1 MGEHYNLKAE
11 APRLPSIVEGLIWI
25 PLFSW
30 LVYDYI
36 PLSWINIGQT
46 NNTSEAR
53 SIVKLIGLSFLFIIT
68 LNICKAA
75 IFRIFWGYSIMIK
88 GNIIKIIH
96 TGVYVKEID
105 ASKIDHIVY
114 GDEYPFWKSFNFDY
128 INYKIYMKDGS
139 KPIFFNIYI
148 HFANVEEIN
157 KILEARF
164 GKLEYEKFDI

>member
-1 MGEHYNLKAE
+1 MDASNEIKAE
-11 APRLPSIVEGLIWI
+11 APRLPYIFYLLLFI
-25 PLFSW
+25 PILTWGF
-30 LVYDYI
+30 YNYI

-46 NNTSEAR
+46 NFVPESA
-53 SIVKLIGLSFLFIIT
+53 SIGKLIILLILFILS
-68 LNICKAA
+68 LNIWRAE
-75 IFRIFWGYSIMIK
+75 FSRVLLGYSIMIK
-88 GNIIKIIH
+88 DNHIKIIN
-96 TGVYVKEID
+96 TGLYVKEID